1 MDEQRDQQ
9 GHAAPTGGAGDRL
22 RAADV
27 FVADLRPRP
36 GGKLVRGVRLAGAAL
51 AELFLQ
57 LIPSPS
63 VHDVVVTRRD
73 DGTELLREPAGAP
86 LLAGELL
93 GQVRE
98 EMERLDP
105 DAFLDGWSATPRSS

>member
-1 MDEQRDQQ
+1 MD
-9 GHAAPTGGAGDRL
+9 AAPPEGGADDV

-36 GGKLVRGVRLAGAAL
+36 GGRLLQGLRLAGAAL
-51 AELFLQ
+51 SELLLE
-57 LIPSPS
+57 LIPAPS

-73 DGTELLREPAGAP
+73 DGTEVLREPAGVP

-93 GQVRE
+93 GQIRD
-98 EMERLDP
+98 EMERVDP
-105 DAFLDGWSATPRSS
+105 DTFLEGWSVRPQGS

>member
-1 MDEQRDQQ
+1 MTPVD
-9 GHAAPTGGAGDRL
+9 GP

-36 GGKLVRGVRLAGAAL
+36 GGRLLQGARLAGAAL
-51 AELFLQ
+51 SELFLQ

-73 DGTELLREPAGAP
+73 DGSEVLREPAGTP

-93 GQVRE
+93 GQIRDE
-98 EMERLDP
+98 LDRTDP
-105 DAFLDGWSATPRSS
+105 DTFLAAWSAAPPTA

>member
-1 MDEQRDQQ
+1 ME
-9 GHAAPTGGAGDRL
+9 AAATEGGAEDAV

-36 GGKLVRGVRLAGAAL
+36 GGRLMQGIRLAGAAL
-51 AELFLQ
+51 SELLLQ
-57 LIPSPS
+57 LVPAPS

-73 DGTELLREPAGAP
+73 DGTEVLREPAGVP

-93 GQVRE
+93 GRIRE
-98 EMERLDP
+98 EMARVDP
-105 DAFLDGWSATPRSS
+105 DTFLEEWSAKPRPS

>member
-1 MDEQRDQQ
+1 MD
-9 GHAAPTGGAGDRL
+9 ATPPTGAGEPEV

-36 GGKLVRGVRLAGAAL
+36 GGRLMQGIRLAGAAL
-51 AELFLQ
+51 SELLLE

-73 DGTELLREPAGAP
+73 DGTEVLREPAGVP
-86 LLAGELL
+86 LRAGELL
-93 GQVRE
+93 GQIRE

-105 DAFLDGWSATPRSS
+105 GTFLAGWSATPRSS

>member
-1 MDEQRDQQ
+1 MPSD
-9 GHAAPTGGAGDRL
+9 AGSGS

-36 GGKLVRGVRLAGAAL
+36 GGRVKQGVRLAGAAL
-51 AELFLQ
+51 AELLLQ

-73 DGTELLREPAGAP
+73 DGTEVLREPAGAP

-93 GQVRE
+93 GQVRGE
-98 EMERLDP
+98 LERLDP
-105 DAFLDGWSATPRSS
+105 DTFLQEWSATPRPS

>member
-1 MDEQRDQQ
+1 MD
-9 GHAAPTGGAGDRL
+9 AAPPDGGAGDGT

-36 GGKLVRGVRLAGAAL
+36 GGRLLQGIRLAGAAL
-51 AELFLQ
+51 SELLLE

-73 DGTELLREPAGAP
+73 DGTEVLREPAGVP

-93 GQVRE
+93 GQIRD

-105 DAFLDGWSATPRSS
+105 DTFLDEWSARPRPS

>member
-1 MDEQRDQQ
+1 MD
-9 GHAAPTGGAGDRL
+9 AAPPEGGAGDDV

-36 GGKLVRGVRLAGAAL
+36 GGRLLQGLRLAGAAL
-51 AELFLQ
+51 SELLLE
-57 LIPSPS
+57 LIPAPS

-73 DGTELLREPAGAP
+73 DGTEVLREPAGVP

-93 GQVRE
+93 GQIRD
-98 EMERLDP
+98 EMERVDP
-105 DAFLDGWSATPRSS
+105 DTFLEGWSVRQQGS

>member
-1 MDEQRDQQ
+1 MD
-9 GHAAPTGGAGDRL
+9 AAPPDGGAGDGL

-36 GGKLVRGVRLAGAAL
+36 GGRLMQGVRLAGAAL
-51 AELFLQ
+51 SELLLQ
-57 LIPSPS
+57 LIPAPS

-73 DGTELLREPAGAP
+73 DGSEVLREPAGVP

-93 GQVRE
+93 GQIRDE
-98 EMERLDP
+98 LERLDP
-105 DAFLDGWSATPRSS
+105 DTFLEEWSARPRPS

>member
-1 MDEQRDQQ
+1 MD
-9 GHAAPTGGAGDRL
+9 AAPQEGGAGDDL

-36 GGKLVRGVRLAGAAL
+36 GGRLLQGVRLAGAAL
-51 AELFLQ
+51 SELLLE
-57 LIPSPS
+57 LIPAPS

-73 DGTELLREPAGAP
+73 DGTEVLREPAGVP

-93 GQVRE
+93 GQIRD
-98 EMERLDP
+98 EMERVDQ
-105 DAFLDGWSATPRSS
+105 DTFLEGWSARPQGS

>member
-1 MDEQRDQQ
+1 MD
-9 GHAAPTGGAGDRL
+9 AAPPEGGAEDAIH
-22 RAADV
+22 AADV

-36 GGKLVRGVRLAGAAL
+36 GGRLMQGVRLAGAAL
-51 AELFLQ
+51 SELLLQ
-57 LIPSPS
+57 LIPAPS

-73 DGTELLREPAGAP
+73 DGTEVLREPAGVP

-93 GQVRE
+93 GQIRE

-105 DAFLDGWSATPRSS
+105 DTFLEEWSAKPRLS

>member
-1 MDEQRDQQ
+1 MD
-9 GHAAPTGGAGDRL
+9 AAPSEGGAGDAV

-36 GGKLVRGVRLAGAAL
+36 SGRLMQGIRLAGAAL
-51 AELFLQ
+51 SELLLQ
-57 LIPSPS
+57 LIPAPS
-63 VHDVVVTRRD
+63 VHDVVVARRD
-73 DGTELLREPAGAP
+73 DGTEVLREPAGVP

-93 GQVRE
+93 GQIRD

-105 DAFLDGWSATPRSS
+105 DTFLEEWSAKPRSS

>member
-1 MDEQRDQQ
+1 MD
-9 GHAAPTGGAGDRL
+9 AAVPDGGAGDGT

-36 GGKLVRGVRLAGAAL
+36 GGRLLQGVRLAGAAL
-51 AELFLQ
+51 SELLLE

-73 DGTELLREPAGAP
+73 DGTEVLREPAGVP

-93 GQVRE
+93 GQIRD

-105 DAFLDGWSATPRSS
+105 DTFLDEWSARPRPS

>member
-1 MDEQRDQQ
+1 MDVP
-9 GHAAPTGGAGDRL
+9 PTDGGADEVI

-36 GGKLVRGVRLAGAAL
+36 GGRLVQAVRLAGAAL
-51 AELFLQ
+51 SELSSQ

-73 DGTELLREPAGAP
+73 DGTELLREPAGTP

-93 GQVRE
+93 GQIRD

-105 DAFLDGWSATPRSS
+105 DTFLEGWSAIPRSS

>member
-1 MDEQRDQQ
+1 MDE
-9 GHAAPTGGAGDRL
+9 APTDGGADGTV

-36 GGKLVRGVRLAGAAL
+36 GGPALQRLRLAGAAL
-51 AELFLQ
+51 SELLLE

-73 DGTELLREPAGAP
+73 DGTEVLREPAGPP
-86 LLAGELL
+86 LRAGELL
-93 GQVRE
+93 GQIRDE
-98 EMERLDP
+98 LERLDP
-105 DAFLDGWSATPRSS
+105 EAFLRGWSATPPSS

>member
-1 MDEQRDQQ
+1 VD
-9 GHAAPTGGAGDRL
+9 AAPREGGAGDDV

-36 GGKLVRGVRLAGAAL
+36 GGRLVQGLRLAGAAL
-51 AELFLQ
+51 SELLLQ
-57 LIPSPS
+57 LVPAPS

-73 DGTELLREPAGAP
+73 DGTEVLREPAGVP

-93 GQVRE
+93 GRIRD

-105 DAFLDGWSATPRSS
+105 DTFLEGWSAQPRAS

>member
-1 MDEQRDQQ
+1 VD
-9 GHAAPTGGAGDRL
+9 AARPDGGTGDGL

-36 GGKLVRGVRLAGAAL
+36 GGRLMQGVRLAGAAL
-51 AELFLQ
+51 SELLLQ
-57 LIPSPS
+57 LLPAPS

-73 DGTELLREPAGAP
+73 DGSEVLREPAGVP

-93 GQVRE
+93 GQIRD

-105 DAFLDGWSATPRSS
+105 DTFLEEWSARPRSS